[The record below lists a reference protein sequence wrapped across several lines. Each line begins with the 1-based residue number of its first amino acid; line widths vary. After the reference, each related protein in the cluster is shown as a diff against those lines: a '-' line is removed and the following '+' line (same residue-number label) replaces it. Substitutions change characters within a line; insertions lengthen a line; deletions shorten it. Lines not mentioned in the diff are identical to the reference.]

1 MSGMPDFAQPNDR
14 RYTDPRFPS
23 LEVRND
29 GGRVFVILDGG
40 TPIDEFRAVEKPQ
53 SPAVSEQFA
62 ARRAQQYFDRMA
74 TGQMNDEILDRPP
87 EPAQT
92 SRSPGGPGFNRL
104 AWKSRVQLP
113 KPAAAHPKGPL
124 GSPMP
129 PGGRFGGP
137 EDLDT
142 LVARARETGDPALK
156 KQALSWMN
164 QESAAQRIVRML
176 LSL

>member
-23 LEVRND
+23 LEIRND
-29 GGRVFVILDGG
+29 GGLVFVIYEDGV
-40 TPIDEFRAVEKPQ
+40 PIDEFRAIEKPK
-53 SPAVSEQFA
+53 SPTVSEQFA
-62 ARRAQQYFDRMA
+62 ANRAKQYFDRMSA
-74 TGQMNDEILDRPP
+74 GRMSDELLDRPP

-92 SRSPGGPGFNRL
+92 SRSPGNRL

-113 KPAAAHPKGPL
+113 KPAAQHPKGPL

-137 EDLDT
+137 EDLDA

>member
-23 LEVRND
+23 LEIRND
-29 GGRVFVILDGG
+29 GGLVFVIYEDGV
-40 TPIDEFRAVEKPQ
+40 PIDEFRSVEKPK
-53 SPAVSEQFA
+53 SPTVSEQFA
-62 ARRAQQYFDRMA
+62 AARAKQYFDRMS
-74 TGQMNDEILDRPP
+74 GGEMNAELDARQ

-92 SRSPGGPGFNRL
+92 TRSGPTNRL
-104 AWKSRVQLP
+104 AWKSRVQMP

-124 GSPMP
+124 GSPLP

-137 EDLDT
+137 EDLDA
-142 LVARARETGDPALK
+142 LIARTRETGDPALK